1 MHLHTNIKT
10 CQQDMMHNLTL
21 IGMPFSGY
29 LYQILN
35 IYMCVCV
42 CVCASMYIL
51 LKDIHIDVPVI
62 LHDA

>member
-1 MHLHTNIKT
+1 MSTRYDAQFNTHWNAILR
-10 CQQDMMHNLTL
+10 LL
-21 IGMPFSGY
+21 IPNTKY
-29 LYQILN
+29 
-35 IYMCVCV
+35 IYVCVCV